1 MISNH
6 QLKIY
11 RSLKQKKYRKKENK
25 FLIEGLNLCEAVLDS
40 QWTVELMLISKK
52 LSCEASFSKFQNMLA
67 DKNVPFEIVAESV
80 TNSLSES
87 VTPQGICAIVKLKN
101 QTIND
106 LWKLSAQEILIL
118 DQVKDP
124 GNLGTIFRSADW
136 FGIKTII
143 CSNKCVDI
151 YNGKVLRSSA
161 GSVFHLPLVLSDINI
176 NELLIKL
183 IENNYLIFVASSSS
197 TNSYLST
204 KYPRPF
210 ALIVGS
216 EREGV
221 QEEVKNFPIH
231 EICIPRR
238 GKAESLNVG
247 VATSILLAES
257 FRNIN

>member
-25 FLIEGLNLCEAVLDS
+25 FLIEGFNLCEAVLDS
-40 QWTVELMLISKK
+40 PWTVELMLISKK
-52 LSCEASFSKFQNMLA
+52 LSNEASFSKFQKMLS
-67 DKNVPFEIVAESV
+67 KKKVPFEIVAESV

-87 VTPQGICAIVKLKN
+87 VTPQGICAIVKLQN
-101 QTIND
+101 QSIKD
-106 LWKLSAQEILIL
+106 FWKLNAQEILIL

-124 GNLGTIFRSADW
+124 GNLGTILRTADW
-136 FGIKTII
+136 FGIQAVI
-143 CSNKCVDI
+143 CTDHCVDI
-151 YNGKVLRSSA
+151 HNGKVLRSSA
-161 GSVFHLPLVLSDINI
+161 GSVFHLPLVLNDINLQEI
-176 NELLIKL
+176 LTKLIK
-183 IENNYLIFVASSSS
+183 ESYHIFMASSSS
-197 TNSYLST
+197 TNSYLGT

-210 ALIVGS
+210 AIVIGS

-221 QEEVKNFPIH
+221 QKEVKNFPIN

-257 FRNIN
+257 FRNVN